1 MTPINPNFKPG
12 VGHLVTDRF
21 DFQSHV
27 NGEDFKHNASGIELI
42 PSVFISTPQ
51 TNVYDAIVALTNAL
65 TIPVLPDATTTTKG
79 AVQLAG
85 DISGV
90 AASVL
95 VTGLRGFPVDATP
108 PMANQVLT
116 WTGSSWQPQPVS
128 GSFTFLGDVTGTAG
142 ASVVERIN
150 GKPVTSTT
158 PNTNDGLIWTGAT
171 WAPVH
176 VIPTSTGFVHATS
189 GAIDAA
195 ATANI
200 RYTGGKF
207 QTDVNIQFKNV
218 GLTGDLSWA
227 PTGSNKTLTL
237 PDATDTLVGQTTTD
251 ILTNKTINATNNT
264 ITDVATASGDILVS
278 NGTKFVKLPK
288 GSDGTFLG
296 VVGGSLVYTS
306 AGGGGPA
313 VAGTGFAHV
322 TGGAFDANAT
332 ANIRYTGGKFQTD
345 TNIQFK
351 NGSITGDLSWAPT
364 GSNKILILPDTSDS
378 LVGLS
383 TIDTLSNKN
392 INATNNTITDVS
404 IATGDLL
411 KSNGTKFVRFAQG
424 TALQLLRTNTGA
436 TDLEWASSVSLI
448 SGAGPT
454 LSNSG
459 SGTINNVTS
468 VSGGLLAHL
477 IRFTGNPAINGI
489 VAPTDGVGSIVLAAV
504 GASFT
509 IVHENV
515 GSTDV
520 NRFANPGGLN
530 WQVAD
535 GYSTT
540 ITYDSATARW
550 RPLLGLGTT
559 SV

>member
-1 MTPINPNFKPG
+1 MSPINPNFKPG

-21 DFQSHV
+21 DFQGHID
-27 NGEDFKHNASGIELI
+27 GEDFRHNASSIDLI

-65 TIPVLPDATTTTKG
+65 TIPVIPDATTVSKG

-95 VTGLRGFPVDATP
+95 VTGLRGFPVNATP
-108 PMANQVLT
+108 PTLNQVLT

-128 GSFTFLGDVTGTAG
+128 GSFAFLGDVTGTAG
-142 ASVVERIN
+142 ASVVEKIN

-189 GAIDAA
+189 GAIDAT

-218 GLTGDLSWA
+218 GLTGDLSWT
-227 PTGSNKTLTL
+227 PTGSSKTLTL
-237 PDATDTLVGQTTTD
+237 PDATDTLVGRVTIDT
-251 ILTNKTINATNNT
+251 LTNKTINATNNT
-264 ITDVATASGDILVS
+264 ITDTSTVTGDLLVS
-278 NGTKFVKLPK
+278 NGTKFVRRVQ
-288 GSDGTFLG
+288 GSNGTFWG
-296 VVGGSLVYTS
+296 VSGGV
-306 AGGGGPA
+306 AGYYSIPG
-313 VAGTGFAHV
+313 VTIAGTGFAHV
-322 TGGAFDANAT
+322 TAGAIDPNAT
-332 ANIRYTGGKFQTD
+332 ANVRYTGGKFQTD
-345 TNIQFK
+345 TSIQFK
-351 NGSITGDLSWAPT
+351 NASITGDLSWSPT
-364 GSNKILILPDTSDS
+364 TSNKVLTLPDATDT
-378 LVGLS
+378 LVGRV
-383 TIDTLSNKN
+383 TTDTLTSKTV
-392 INATNNTITDVS
+392 NATNNTITDN
-404 IATGDLL
+404 ATALGDLL
-411 KSNGTKFVRFAQG
+411 KSDGTKFVRFGLG
-424 TALQLLRTNTGA
+424 TTLQLLRTNTGA
-436 TDLEWASSVSLI
+436 TDLEWISAVSMI

-454 LSNSG
+454 LTNASA
-459 SGTINNVTS
+459 GTLNNVTS
-468 VSGGLLAHL
+468 TSSGLLANL
-477 IRFTGNPAINGI
+477 IRFTGNPTINGI

-504 GASFT
+504 GAAFI
-509 IVHENV
+509 IVNQNV
-515 GSTDV
+515 SSTDV

-535 GYSTT
+535 GYSAT
-540 ITYDSATARW
+540 ITYDSTTARW
-550 RPLLGLGTT
+550 RPLLGVGAT